1 MHFIA
6 LKEHMAD
13 TAGRSKLASEVR
25 QITKLMF
32 IYHSSCSYVRAN
44 NNNNNNNNRKKNK
57 YFNRIKNPSVHKIT
71 NANGVL
77 QEINN

>member
-1 MHFIA
+1 MC
-6 LKEHMAD
+6 
-13 TAGRSKLASEVR
+13 
-25 QITKLMF
+25 
-32 IYHSSCSYVRAN
+32 IYHSSCSYVRANNN